1 MTVQRSYFTVLFF
14 VKKSKPLKN
23 GEVPICMRI
32 TVNGKRAEVQ
42 IRRSVEAECWNAQK
56 ECAIGK
62 DRKHME
68 LNHYLETVRTRV
80 LQIHRELEQDRKP
93 VTAEI
98 LKRNYSGGSDS
109 PRMLVETFNEH
120 NKQYRELMGRDYVK
134 GTVLRYERTARYL
147 GEFIRERFNTGD
159 IPLKD
164 VDHDFIMRFERF
176 IKVEKNCAQ
185 NATVKYLKNLKKVI
199 KEALANRWITEDPFF
214 GIHFKLTKS
223 NRAFLTEDE
232 LQLIINKDFDIPRLA
247 VVRDIFLFCA
257 FTGLAFTDVQHL
269 KHEHITVDS
278 NGEYWIRKA
287 REKTDNMCDIPLL
300 DIPRMIIE
308 KYKPHPTCIKKGVV
322 LPVPSNQRMNSYL
335 KEIADACHINKPL
348 STHVARHTFATIALA
363 NNVSIESIAKML
375 GHSSIMTTK
384 IYARVMDK
392 TISREMQTMRRKFAL

>member
-1 MTVQRSYFTVLFF
+1 MGSSPKRITETKLKTTKTADNQALSAVFLLSTDCILRQNGAVRGGLFGGLCSRQNKFHLFVSYFSDFQCFTILQLPVLYLILHPKNNAVMTVQRSYFTVLFF

-80 LQIHRELEQDRKP
+80 LQIHRELEQDGKP

-185 NATVKYLKNLKKVI
+185 NATIKYLKNLKKVI

-257 FTGLAFTDVQHL
+257 FTNVAL
-269 KHEHITVDS
+269 
-278 NGEYWIRKA
+278 
-287 REKTDNMCDIPLL
+287 
-300 DIPRMIIE
+300 
-308 KYKPHPTCIKKGVV
+308 
-322 LPVPSNQRMNSYL
+322 
-335 KEIADACHINKPL
+335 NKIQL
-348 STHVARHTFATIALA
+348 
-363 NNVSIESIAKML
+363 
-375 GHSSIMTTK
+375 
-384 IYARVMDK
+384 
-392 TISREMQTMRRKFAL
+392 

>member
-1 MTVQRSYFTVLFF
+1 M
-14 VKKSKPLKN
+14 
-23 GEVPICMRI
+23 
-32 TVNGKRAEVQ
+32 
-42 IRRSVEAECWNAQK
+42 
-56 ECAIGK
+56 
-62 DRKHME
+62 
-68 LNHYLETVRTRV
+68 
-80 LQIHRELEQDRKP
+80 
-93 VTAEI
+93 TAEI

-185 NATVKYLKNLKKVI
+185 NATVKYLKNLKKII
-199 KEALANRWITEDPFF
+199 KEALANKWITEDPFF

-257 FTGLAFTDVQHL
+257 FTNVAL
-269 KHEHITVDS
+269 
-278 NGEYWIRKA
+278 
-287 REKTDNMCDIPLL
+287 
-300 DIPRMIIE
+300 
-308 KYKPHPTCIKKGVV
+308 
-322 LPVPSNQRMNSYL
+322 
-335 KEIADACHINKPL
+335 NKIQL
-348 STHVARHTFATIALA
+348 
-363 NNVSIESIAKML
+363 
-375 GHSSIMTTK
+375 
-384 IYARVMDK
+384 
-392 TISREMQTMRRKFAL
+392 